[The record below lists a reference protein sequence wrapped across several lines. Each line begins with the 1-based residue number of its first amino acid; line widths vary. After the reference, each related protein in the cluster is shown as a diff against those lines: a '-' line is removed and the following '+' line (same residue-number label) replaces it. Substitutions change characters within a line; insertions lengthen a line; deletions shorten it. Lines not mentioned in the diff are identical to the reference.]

1 MKFASRQDAG
11 RLLGK
16 FLRQCDVSADIV
28 LGLPRGGAVVA
39 AEVARELGLP
49 LDVLVV
55 RKIGHPLQREFAIGA
70 IAEPDVLMLDET
82 AITGFPVSRY
92 QLNEVIAEE
101 TARLGEYRS
110 RFRRSAAPSLKDKTV
125 LLVDDGL
132 ATGASA
138 EAAVLS
144 VKRQKPRLV
153 IVAAPV
159 ASTSA
164 FDKLARAVDQVV
176 VLVADPDFE
185 AVGQYYENFAQTT
198 DEEVVALL
206 SNAVP

>member
-1 MKFASRQDAG
+1 MKFASRQAAG
-11 RLLGK
+11 RRLGK
-16 FLRQCDVSADIV
+16 WLRQCDVSADIV

-55 RKIGHPLQREFAIGA
+55 RKIGHPLQREYAIGA

-82 AITGFPVSRY
+82 AITGFPVARQ
-92 QLNEVIAEE
+92 QLDAVIAEE
-101 TARLGEYRS
+101 TVRLNEYCS
-110 RFRRSAAPSLKDKTV
+110 RFHPSKAVTLNNKTV

-138 EAAVLS
+138 EAAVFS
-144 VKRQKPRLV
+144 VRRQKPRRI

-164 FDKLARAVDQVV
+164 FDTLARAADKVM
-176 VLVADPDFE
+176 VLVADPHFG

-206 SNAVP
+206 SHAVP